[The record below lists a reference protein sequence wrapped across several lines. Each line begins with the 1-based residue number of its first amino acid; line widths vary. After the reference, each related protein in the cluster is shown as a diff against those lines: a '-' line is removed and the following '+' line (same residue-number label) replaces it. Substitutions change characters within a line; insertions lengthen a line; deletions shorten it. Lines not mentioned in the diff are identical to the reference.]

1 LLYQCFKS
9 IEKKIGRKP
18 SIRYGPR
25 LIDVD
30 ILFYGD
36 AIVTTETINGPLII
50 PHEKIAERDFVL
62 APFCDIT
69 PEFIHP
75 RTGKSMK
82 QLYDDLLAKK
92 KEDNMFQSAVVPLL
106 PVNKKNPW
114 ILGSK
119 TFVMGIINV
128 TPDSF
133 SDGGSEF
140 LVVEKAV
147 AKSLE
152 MEQAGVDIIDI
163 GGESSRPGAKPVS
176 LEEEIKRVV
185 PVIEAIRSKSDIP
198 ISIDTTKSEVAF
210 AAIKAGANV
219 VNDISAGMKDEN
231 MFPTLAALRIP
242 IVLMHMRGDPQTMT
256 KLKAS
261 LIVYTSFFDSRYLM
275 N

>member
-1 LLYQCFKS
+1 
-9 IEKKIGRKP
+9 
-18 SIRYGPR
+18 
-25 LIDVD
+25 
-30 ILFYGD
+30 
-36 AIVTTETINGPLII
+36 
-50 PHEKIAERDFVL
+50 
-62 APFCDIT
+62 
-69 PEFIHP
+69 
-75 RTGKSMK
+75 
-82 QLYDDLLAKK
+82 
-92 KEDNMFQSAVVPLL
+92 
-106 PVNKKNPW
+106 
-114 ILGSK
+114 
-119 TFVMGIINV
+119 MGIINV